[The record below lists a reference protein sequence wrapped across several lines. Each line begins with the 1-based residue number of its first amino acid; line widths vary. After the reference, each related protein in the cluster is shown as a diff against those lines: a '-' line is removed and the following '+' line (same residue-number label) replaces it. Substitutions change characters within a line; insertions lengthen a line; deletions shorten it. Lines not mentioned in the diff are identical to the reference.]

1 MPDLSQVLVF
11 IHVASVVLFA
21 AGHGTSMVIAFR
33 LRGERD
39 PARVA
44 ALLETSRAAVQSWPT
59 LGGLAGFTLSGI
71 WLGFIGSRW
80 DEIWLWASI
89 VILVIVFLGMTPLGT
104 IRLRRVREAL
114 GMDAETGAPA
124 AVDPAA
130 AEQALAAWNPMPVA
144 LLGGI
149 GLLVVLYLMM
159 VKPF

>member
-1 MPDLSQVLVF
+1 
-11 IHVASVVLFA
+11 
-21 AGHGTSMVIAFR
+21 
-33 LRGERD
+33 
-39 PARVA
+39 
-44 ALLETSRAAVQSWPT
+44 
-59 LGGLAGFTLSGI
+59 
-71 WLGFIGSRW
+71 
-80 DEIWLWASI
+80 
-89 VILVIVFLGMTPLGT
+89 MTPLGT